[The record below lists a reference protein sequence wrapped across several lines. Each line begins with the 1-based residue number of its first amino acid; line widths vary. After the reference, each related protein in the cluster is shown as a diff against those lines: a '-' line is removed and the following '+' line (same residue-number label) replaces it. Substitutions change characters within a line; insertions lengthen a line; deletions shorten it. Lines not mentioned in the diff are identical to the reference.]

1 MAKRVGKT
9 DDQPFVKL
17 FRELTYRWTPWEVWQ
32 DFVTMYAC
40 AISNAVDKSH
50 FEKREELYLKRI
62 QKYNKKE
69 QEIFPQLAAEV
80 VLALEKNPEQDFLG
94 SIFMALNLGN
104 DSGGQF
110 FTPYDVCRMMAEM
123 TCDNVLPTIE
133 AKGYISINDCACGA
147 GATLIAGVHAAAKQI
162 SKAGLNWQN
171 HILVTAQDVDYTVAY
186 MCYIQLSA
194 SRRRRLYQSR
204 QLAYRAHALGR
215 LIGEL
220 LVYADVLLRCVD
232 YQKASQGRN
241 ALISKYFSGG
251 FYYGNYHNERDPRLQ
266 LGESGYAQGRR

>member
-17 FRELTYRWTPWEVWQ
+17 FQELTYRWTPWEVWQ

-186 MCYIQLSA
+186 MCYIQLSLLGVA
-194 SRRRRLYQSR
+194 GYIKVGNSLTEPMCSDDSLENYWFTPIYCSDVWTIRRLFK
-204 QLAYRAHALGR
+204 G
-215 LIGEL
+215 GTL
-220 LVYADVLLRCVD
+220 L
-232 YQKASQGRN
+232 
-241 ALISKYFSGG
+241 
-251 FYYGNYHNERDPRLQ
+251 
-266 LGESGYAQGRR
+266 

>member
-50 FEKREELYLKRI
+50 FEKREELYFKRI

-133 AKGYISINDCACGA
+133 AIYQLTTA
-147 GATLIAGVHAAAKQI
+147 LAAP
-162 SKAGLNWQN
+162 
-171 HILVTAQDVDYTVAY
+171 
-186 MCYIQLSA
+186 
-194 SRRRRLYQSR
+194 
-204 QLAYRAHALGR
+204 AL
-215 LIGEL
+215 L
-220 LVYADVLLRCVD
+220 
-232 YQKASQGRN
+232 
-241 ALISKYFSGG
+241 
-251 FYYGNYHNERDPRLQ
+251 
-266 LGESGYAQGRR
+266 

>member
-9 DDQPFVKL
+9 DEQPFVKL

-147 GATLIAGVHAAAKQI
+147 GATLIAGVHAAAKRI

-186 MCYIQLSA
+186 MCYI
-194 SRRRRLYQSR
+194 
-204 QLAYRAHALGR
+204 
-215 LIGEL
+215 
-220 LVYADVLLRCVD
+220 
-232 YQKASQGRN
+232 
-241 ALISKYFSGG
+241 
-251 FYYGNYHNERDPRLQ
+251 
-266 LGESGYAQGRR
+266 

>member
-1 MAKRVGKT
+1 
-9 DDQPFVKL
+9 
-17 FRELTYRWTPWEVWQ
+17 
-32 DFVTMYAC
+32 MYAY

-50 FEKREELYLKRI
+50 FEKREEFYLKRI

-186 MCYIQLSA
+186 MCYIQLSLLGVA
-194 SRRRRLYQSR
+194 GYIKVGNSLTESMRPDDSLENYWFTPMYCSDVWTIRRLFK
-204 QLAYRAHALGR
+204 G
-215 LIGEL
+215 GTL
-220 LVYADVLLRCVD
+220 L
-232 YQKASQGRN
+232 
-241 ALISKYFSGG
+241 
-251 FYYGNYHNERDPRLQ
+251 
-266 LGESGYAQGRR
+266 